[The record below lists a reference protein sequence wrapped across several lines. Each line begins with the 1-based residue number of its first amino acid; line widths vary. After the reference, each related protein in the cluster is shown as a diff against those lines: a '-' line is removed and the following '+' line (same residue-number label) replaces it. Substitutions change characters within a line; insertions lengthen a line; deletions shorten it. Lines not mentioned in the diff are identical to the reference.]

1 MKNIKKG
8 WWGFIIFSL
17 LIVAVV
23 TAIVIALNTEKTP
36 VDSAHIR
43 VPIVM
48 YHDVKKKP
56 VCEDDY
62 LISTDTLKCDI
73 EQMLKAGFHPIPI
86 SKLIDY
92 VADGQELPDKPVILT
107 FDDGYKSIQT
117 QVLPLLEKYKT
128 PASVSLIGARAENID
143 DGCDDEDYL
152 LWSDVRSVAKSKYIE
167 IVSHSAY
174 LHVYRARKGVSQLP
188 DEDAAHYKMM
198 LSDDIRALK
207 DFTNREKITMLP
219 VFAYPYGYV
228 EPTAEAV
235 FREQGFA
242 ATMTSEEHVNLIS
255 RDKECLYQ
263 LGRLNR
269 SGKMTTAQLISWM
282 NKGKGQ

>member
-1 MKNIKKG
+1 MRIKL
-8 WWGFIIFSL
+8 F
-17 LIVAVV
+17 
-23 TAIVIALNTEKTP
+23 
-36 VDSAHIR
+36 
-43 VPIVM
+43 
-48 YHDVKKKP
+48 
-56 VCEDDY
+56 
-62 LISTDTLKCDI
+62 TLYD
-73 EQMLKAGFHPIPI
+73 A
-86 SKLIDY
+86 
-92 VADGQELPDKPVILT
+92 ARRILSRMRRRSRQS
-107 FDDGYKSIQT
+107 GLRYCAMQHGAW
-117 QVLPLLEKYKT
+117 PL
-128 PASVSLIGARAENID
+128 
-143 DGCDDEDYL
+143 
-152 LWSDVRSVAKSKYIE
+152 
-167 IVSHSAY
+167 
-174 LHVYRARKGVSQLP
+174 SQLP

-282 NKGKGQ
+282 NNGKGQ